1 MAIFSKNK
9 SDHNNMSFFEHIDAL
24 RGHLFRSAIA
34 IVTIA
39 VIIFLNKKFVFDT
52 LLFGP
57 KKQDFVTYR
66 WMCMLSEKL
75 HMPDLCVHVPDF
87 KVIST
92 TLAGQFM
99 AHITIS
105 FMVGLLLAIP
115 YLFWEIWR
123 FVAPA
128 LHEKE
133 RKAARGVVGYASLLF
148 LIGAAFGYYF
158 ITPFSIAFLADY
170 NVSTEV
176 TVMPTLD
183 EYVDFVTSMVLM
195 TGLAFELPMVMFFL
209 GRIGIVSSTMLRK
222 QRRYA
227 IVAVLFLS
235 AIITPSVDMFT
246 QTLVAVP
253 LYGLYE
259 LSIIVVARVEKRKKI
274 EEEEFYNS

>member
-1 MAIFSKNK
+1 
-9 SDHNNMSFFEHIDAL
+9 MSFFEHIDAL

-34 IVTIA
+34 IVAIA
-39 VIIFLNKKFVFDT
+39 VYVFWNKTFVFDT
-52 LLFGP
+52 VLFGP
-57 KKQDFVTYR
+57 KKQDFITYR
-66 WMCMLSEKL
+66 WMCELSAKL
-75 HMPDLCVHVPDF
+75 HMPDLCVHVPQF

-105 FMVGLLLAIP
+105 FIIGLILSIP
-115 YLFWEIWR
+115 YVFWELWR
-123 FVAPA
+123 FIAPA

-133 RKAARGVVGYASLLF
+133 RKAAKGVVAYASLLF
-148 LIGAAFGYYF
+148 LIGAAFGYFF

-170 NVSTEV
+170 NVSPEV
-176 TVMPTLD
+176 TIMPTLD
-183 EYVDFVTSMVLM
+183 EYVDFVTSMVLV
-195 TGLAFELPMVMFFL
+195 TGLSFELPMVMFFL
-209 GRIGIVSSTMLRK
+209 GRIGIVKSKMLK
-222 QRRYA
+222 DFRRYA

-259 LSIIVVARVEKRKKI
+259 LSILVVARVEKRKKI

>member
-1 MAIFSKNK
+1 
-9 SDHNNMSFFEHIDAL
+9 MSFFEHIDAL